1 MRRMVRKHSPVTDG
15 MPTELRQLRHVIA
28 VADHG
33 NFARA
38 AEALRMSQ
46 PALSRSVQ
54 AVERELGGHLFQR
67 TSSGTEPTDLGHLF
81 VLRARHILQLSE
93 ELGLEMANNSSLRT
107 GHVAVGGGPYP
118 MQTTLPQAL
127 TRFVAAHPDV
137 SVRLIVRE
145 WDELLRRL
153 RGREIELFVA
163 ETSTIEHESDLSIE
177 AVSPHPLF
185 LVARA
190 GHPLAGRDAL
200 DLSDLFEYP
209 LAAMTRIPPRVLE
222 PIRAAQRRAANPAA
236 VTRRFPAIECNI
248 HSVLTQVV
256 LETDVIMTST
266 LPRIRAELDSGQLT
280 LIKSEP
286 WLLTRYGIVT
296 LRNHPLSTASARFRE
311 LILEAERGF
320 CGEEEALLARWQP
333 GADRLSSSSTREGHV
348 PGGGRISVKPRTKRP
363 AAGL

>member
-1 MRRMVRKHSPVTDG
+1 MRRMARKHSPVTDG
-15 MPTELRQLRHVIA
+15 MPTELRQLRHVVA

-67 TSSGTEPTDLGHLF
+67 TSSGAEPTDLGHLF

-137 SVRLIVRE
+137 SVHLIVRD

-163 ETSTIEHESDLSIE
+163 ETSTIEHESDISIE
-177 AVSPHPLF
+177 AIGPHPMF
-185 LVARA
+185 LLGRT
-190 GHPLAGRDAL
+190 GHPLAGRDDL

-209 LAAMTRIPPRVLE
+209 LAAMSRIPPRVLE
-222 PIRAAQRRAANPAA
+222 SIRAAQRRTANPAA
-236 VTRRFPAIECNI
+236 VARRFPAIECNM
-248 HSVLTQVV
+248 HTVLTQVV

-266 LPRIRAELDSGQLT
+266 LPRIRAELESGQLV

-286 WLLTRYGIVT
+286 WLFTRYGIVT

-311 LILEAERGF
+311 FILEAEREF
-320 CGEEEALLARWQP
+320 CDEEKTLLARWQP
-333 GADRLSSSSTREGHV
+333 VADRSSASPARKRHL
-348 PGGGRISVKPRTKRP
+348 PGRGGVAGKP
-363 AAGL
+363 

>member
-1 MRRMVRKHSPVTDG
+1 MARQYAPVIDG
-15 MPTELRQLRHVIA
+15 MPTELRQYRHVIA

-67 TSSGTEPTDLGHLF
+67 TSSGAEPTDLGHLF

-107 GHVAVGGGPYP
+107 GHVAIGGGPYP

-127 TRFVAAHPDV
+127 THFAAAHPEV

-163 ETSTIEHESDLSIE
+163 ETSTIEHENDLSIE
-177 AVSPHPLF
+177 AIDPHPMF
-185 LVARA
+185 FVGRA
-190 GHPLAGRDAL
+190 GHPLAGRDAVEV
-200 DLSDLFEYP
+200 SDLFEYP

-236 VTRRFPAIECNI
+236 VARRFPAIECNI
-248 HSVLTQVV
+248 HTVLMQVV
-256 LETDVIMTST
+256 LGTDAIMVST
-266 LPRIRAELDSGQLT
+266 LPRIRAELENGQLT

-296 LRNHPLSTASARFRE
+296 LRNHPLSTASARFRAFV
-311 LILEAERGF
+311 LEAEREF
-320 CGEEEALLARWQP
+320 CDEEGALLAHWQP
-333 GADRLSSSSTREGHV
+333 GTGRASSQAARKTR
-348 PGGGRISVKPRTKRP
+348 RP
-363 AAGL
+363 AGSPVLRK

>member
-1 MRRMVRKHSPVTDG
+1 
-15 MPTELRQLRHVIA
+15 MPTELRQFRHVIA

-67 TSSGTEPTDLGHLF
+67 TSSGAEPTDLGHLF

-107 GHVAVGGGPYP
+107 GHVAIGGGPYP

-137 SVRLIVRE
+137 SVRLIVRD

-153 RGREIELFVA
+153 RGREIELFIA
-163 ETSTIEHESDLSIE
+163 ETSTIEHENDLSIE
-177 AVSPHPLF
+177 AMGPHPLF
-185 LVARA
+185 LVGRT
-190 GHPLAGRDAL
+190 GHPLAGRDSL
-200 DLSDLFEYP
+200 GVSDLFDYP
-209 LAAMTRIPPRVLE
+209 LAAMTRIPPRILE
-222 PIRAAQRRAANPAA
+222 PFRAAQRRATHPAA
-236 VTRRFPAIECNI
+236 MARNFPAIECNT
-248 HSVLTQVV
+248 HSVLAQVV
-256 LETDVIMTST
+256 LGTDAIMAST
-266 LPRIRAELDSGQLT
+266 LPRIRTELESGQLV

-286 WLLTRYGIVT
+286 WLFTSYGIVT
-296 LRNHPLSTASARFRE
+296 LKNHPLSTASARFRE
-311 LILEAERGF
+311 FILEAERGF
-320 CGEEEALLARWQP
+320 CGEEQALLACWQP
-333 GADRLSSSSTREGHV
+333 GADRVSASPARKRHLSGRGGI
-348 PGGGRISVKPRTKRP
+348 PGKPRTKPP
-363 AAGL
+363 AAGQ

>member
-1 MRRMVRKHSPVTDG
+1 
-15 MPTELRQLRHVIA
+15 MPTDLRQFRHVIA

-54 AVERELGGHLFQR
+54 AVERELDARLFQR
-67 TSSGTEPTDLGHLF
+67 TPSGAEPTDLGNLF

-93 ELGLEMANNSSLRT
+93 ELGDEMALNSSLRT
-107 GHVAVGGGPYP
+107 GHVSIGGAPYP
-118 MQTTLPQAL
+118 LQTTLPQAL

-163 ETSTIEHESDLSIE
+163 ETSTIEQESDISIE
-177 AVSPHPLF
+177 PIGPHPMF
-185 LVARA
+185 LVGRA

-209 LAAMTRIPPRVLE
+209 LAAITRIPPRILE
-222 PIRAAQRRAANPAA
+222 PFRAAQRRTANPAA
-236 VTRRFPAIECNI
+236 AARRFPAIEC
-248 HSVLTQVV
+248 HMHTVLTQVV
-256 LETDVIMTST
+256 LGTDAIMAST
-266 LPRIRAELDSGQLT
+266 LPRIRTELESGQLVP
-280 LIKSEP
+280 IKSEP
-286 WLLTRYGIVT
+286 WLSTRYGIVT
-296 LRNHPLSTASARFRE
+296 LKNHPLSAASARFRE
-311 LILEAERGF
+311 FILEAETEF
-320 CGEEEALLARWQP
+320 CDEEQVLLARWQP
-333 GADRLSSSSTREGHV
+333 GAERAQARASGTPRHPPGKQVRRKRQKAVTPRL
-348 PGGGRISVKPRTKRP
+348 P
-363 AAGL
+363 AADE

>member
-1 MRRMVRKHSPVTDG
+1 
-15 MPTELRQLRHVIA
+15 
-28 VADHG
+28 
-33 NFARA
+33 
-38 AEALRMSQ
+38 MSQ

-67 TSSGTEPTDLGHLF
+67 TSSGAEPTDLGHLF

-107 GHVAVGGGPYP
+107 GHVAIGGGPYP

-127 TRFVAAHPDV
+127 TRFAAAHPEV

-163 ETSTIEHESDLSIE
+163 ETSTIEHENDISIE
-177 AVSPHPLF
+177 AMGSHLMFFVG
-185 LVARA
+185 RA
-190 GHPLAGRDAL
+190 GHPLAGRDAVEV
-200 DLSDLFEYP
+200 SDLFEYP
-209 LAAMTRIPPRVLE
+209 LAAMTRVPPRVLE

-236 VTRRFPAIECNI
+236 VARRFPAIECNI
-248 HSVLTQVV
+248 HTVLMQVV
-256 LETDVIMTST
+256 LGTDAIMTST
-266 LPRIRAELDSGQLT
+266 LPRIRAELENGQLT

-286 WLLTRYGIVT
+286 WLFTRYGIVT

-311 LILEAERGF
+311 FILEAEREF
-320 CGEEEALLARWQP
+320 CDEEQGLLARWQGGTGLP
-333 GADRLSSSSTREGHV
+333 SGSRARKGRLA
-348 PGGGRISVKPRTKRP
+348 GRSGVSGKPRTKRP
-363 AAGL
+363 PAGQ